1 MSFAVFAL
9 GLAAVWL
16 GSRAMRG
23 SFNIGDSAN
32 GFLIVSVGVFL
43 CLAAIIIAVI
53 SGVIS

>member
-9 GLAAVWL
+9 GLAAVWF

-23 SFNIGDSAN
+23 SLNIGDSAN